1 MEDETQLTPV
11 KEYDVQ
17 VVRVY
22 TVCETFP
29 VAATS
34 RDEARQL
41 AIQMSD
47 SKDYV
52 GSIKLTDIEVDVLEE
67 LEI

>member
-1 MEDETQLTPV
+1 MEDKNQLTPV

-22 TVCETFP
+22 TVCETFA

-34 RDEARQL
+34 KDEAKQV

-52 GSIKLTDIEVDVLEE
+52 GNIKLTDIEVDVLEE